1 MKINLSLANKG
12 NAFFVRKNVKIDH
25 NRSEQVCLSGFLSP
39 LFILTLILSIFAF
52 MPQMVQAGPPFVTD
66 DPETVAYQHWEIYLA
81 AQFKHD
87 RDQDSSTLP
96 HLEINY
102 GAIPNVQIHLIAPL
116 VYVKPE
122 GGSSQ
127 YGYGD
132 TELGVK
138 FRFIQETDY
147 LPQVGIFPMVEL
159 TTGDAGKGLG
169 NSRTQ
174 YFLPIWLQK
183 SFGPWTTYGGGG
195 YCINPGEGNKDW
207 WQFGWQL
214 SREINKHLTL
224 GAELYYKAADT
235 NDSNDTTGYSVG
247 TIINITEN
255 HHILLSAGQDIN
267 GPNYLSIYVGYQFTF
282 GPYGFG
288 PPKKVSGT

>member
-1 MKINLSLANKG
+1 MKISLSFVNKG
-12 NAFFVRKNVKIDH
+12 NAFFVSIIKNFKIDH
-25 NRSEQVCLSGFLSP
+25 NRSKQSHLSRFLSTM
-39 LFILTLILSIFAF
+39 FFLTFVLSIFAF
-52 MPQMVQAGPPFVTD
+52 MPQIVYAGPPFLTD
-66 DPETVAYQHWEIYLA
+66 DPEPVEYQHWEVYLA
-81 AQFKHD
+81 AQYKHD

-102 GAIPNVQIHLIAPL
+102 GVIPNVQIHLIAPL

-122 GGSSQ
+122 GASSQ

-147 LPQVGIFPMVEL
+147 LPQVGIFPMIEFP
-159 TTGDAGKGLG
+159 TGDADKGLG
-169 NSRTQ
+169 NGRTQ

-183 SFGPWTTYGGGG
+183 SVGQWTTYGGGG
-195 YCINPGEGNKDW
+195 YWINPGEGNKDW

-224 GAELYYKAADT
+224 GAELYYKTAT
-235 NDSNDTTGYSVG
+235 TTDSNDTTGYSIG
-247 TIINITEN
+247 AIINFTDN
-255 HHILLSAGQDIN
+255 HHLLLSAGQDIN
-267 GPNYLSIYVGYQFTF
+267 GPNYLSAYVGYQFTF
-282 GPYGFG
+282 GPFGFG
-288 PPKKVSGT
+288 PRKKE

>member
-1 MKINLSLANKG
+1 MKINLSFVNKG
-12 NAFFVRKNVKIDH
+12 YAFLFFLAFV
-25 NRSEQVCLSGFLSP
+25 
-39 LFILTLILSIFAF
+39 LSISAF
-52 MPQMVQAGPPFVTD
+52 IPQMVHAGPPFLTD
-66 DPETVAYQHWEIYLA
+66 DPEPVEYQHWEVYLA
-81 AQFKHD
+81 AQYKHD

-122 GGSSQ
+122 GASSQ

-138 FRFIQETDY
+138 YRFIQETDY
-147 LPQVGIFPMVEL
+147 LPQVGIFPMIEFP
-159 TTGDAGKGLG
+159 TGDEEKGLG
-169 NSRTQ
+169 NGRTQ

-183 SFGPWTTYGGGG
+183 SFGQWTTYGGGG
-195 YCINPGEGNKDW
+195 YWINPGEGNKDW

-224 GAELYYKAADT
+224 GAELYYKTAAAT
-235 NDSNDTTGYSVG
+235 GSNDTTGYSIG
-247 TIINITEN
+247 AIINFTDN
-255 HHILLSAGQDIN
+255 HHLLLSVGQDIN
-267 GPNYLSIYVGYQFTF
+267 GPNYLSAYAGYQFTF
-282 GPYGFG
+282 GPFGFG
-288 PPKKVSGT
+288 PRKKE